1 MEQQRSDAGRVTAKA
16 QKASLEK
23 LNAVKSG
30 AKIEGSRQR
39 AAGDGRT
46 RILFIEGQC
55 MVRRLLTAL
64 AAREPSLG
72 TWFQA
77 DNAVRALEIIENSGI
92 NLVVVDIS
100 PACRACMR
108 LIEKIRLQ
116 CPQLPL
122 LTISEKEPSADS
134 SGLSSPQTPAAT
146 VSLEAIDRVIA
157 GINYAQSLLASR
169 VGGFTLVVRT

>member
-23 LNAVKSG
+23 LNAVAPGRKSERS
-30 AKIEGSRQR
+30 AEA
-39 AAGDGRT
+39 AAGEGQT

-72 TWFQA
+72 MWFQA
-77 DNAVRALEIIENSGI
+77 EDAIRALEIIENSGI
-92 NLVVVDIS
+92 NLVVVDIR

-122 LTISEKEPSADS
+122 LNNFRKRAV
-134 SGLSSPQTPAAT
+134 L
-146 VSLEAIDRVIA
+146 R
-157 GINYAQSLLASR
+157 
-169 VGGFTLVVRT
+169 